1 MNLLTIVLGF
11 LPGLAWLFFFLQE
24 DSAHPEPKRL
34 IIYTFLITG
43 LITIPA
49 LAAEFLFEDSITNLN
64 WQNKVLVIFFG
75 LAAIE
80 EFFKF
85 AAVYLFIRRNREFN
99 EPLDAMIYMITG
111 ALGFA
116 TIENIAVL
124 GNVFNNAPLG
134 FFLETSIKTLS
145 LRFIG
150 ATLLH
155 ALASA
160 IVGYYWAVGFLVK
173 KEKIHIW
180 GGLIIAILVHTGFNL
195 LIMRF
200 ENVSLFYPS
209 LFLMIIAFFIFADF
223 EKIKKQEENTS
234 QN

>member
-1 MNLLTIVLGF
+1 MNLLIIILGF
-11 LPGLAWLFFFLQE
+11 LPGLAWLVFFLQE

-34 IIYTFLITG
+34 IIYTFLIAG

-49 LAAEFLFEDSITNLN
+49 LASEFLFEDLIMNFN
-64 WQNKVLVIFFG
+64 WQNKATVIFFG

-99 EPLDAMIYMITG
+99 EPLDAMVYMITG

-116 TIENIAVL
+116 TVENIAVL
-124 GNVFNNAPLG
+124 GNLFNNAPFG
-134 FFLETSIKTLS
+134 FFLETSIKTVS

-160 IVGYYWAVGFLVK
+160 IIGYYWAVGLMTK
-173 KEKIHIW
+173 KEKMHIW
-180 GGLIIAILVHTGFNL
+180 GGLIIAVLIHAAFNL
-195 LIMRF
+195 LILRF
-200 ENVSLFYPS
+200 ENTSLFYPS
-209 LFLMIIAFFIFADF
+209 LFLLIIAFFIFADF
-223 EKIKKQEENTS
+223 EKIKKREENAG
-234 QN
+234 

>member
-1 MNLLTIVLGF
+1 MNILTIVLGF

-34 IIYTFLITG
+34 VIYVFLITG

-49 LAAEFLFEDSITNLN
+49 LAGEFLFEDLIMKLS
-64 WQNKVLVIFFG
+64 WQSKAAVIFFG

-85 AAVYLFIRRNREFN
+85 AGVYLFIRRNREFN

-116 TIENIAVL
+116 TVENIAVL
-124 GNVFNNAPLG
+124 GNIFNNAPLG
-134 FFLETSIKTLS
+134 FFLETSVKTLS

-160 IVGYYWAVGFLVK
+160 IVGYYWAVGILAK
-173 KEKIHIW
+173 KEKMHIW
-180 GGLIIAILVHTGFNL
+180 GGLIIAILIHSIFNL
-195 LIMRF
+195 LILRF
-200 ENVSLFYPS
+200 ENTSLFYPS

-223 EKIKKQEENTS
+223 EKIKEREEKNGEI
-234 QN
+234 

>member
-1 MNLLTIVLGF
+1 MNLLTIILGL

-24 DSAHPEPKRL
+24 DARHPEPKRL
-34 IIYTFLITG
+34 VIYTFLITG

-49 LAAEFLFEDSITNLN
+49 LAAEFLFEDLIINFN
-64 WQNKVLVIFFG
+64 WQNKATVIFFG

-99 EPLDAMIYMITG
+99 EPLDAMVYMITG

-116 TIENIAVL
+116 TVENIAVL
-124 GNVFNNAPLG
+124 GNIFNDAPLG
-134 FFLETSIKTLS
+134 FFLETSIKTLF

-160 IVGYYWAVGFLVK
+160 VIGYYWAVGILVK
-173 KEKIHIW
+173 KEKMHIW
-180 GGLIIAILVHTGFNL
+180 GGLIIAILIHSAFNL

-209 LFLMIIAFFIFADF
+209 LFLMVIAFFIFADF
-223 EKIKKQEENTS
+223 EKIKEREEQVETH
-234 QN
+234 